1 MTTTMQICRTA
12 EEARNLA
19 LSWKQDRKSICI
31 VPTMGYLHDGHISL
45 VRRAHTLADKVML
58 SLFVNPTQFAPTED
72 LDKYPRDFERD
83 CALCEANG
91 VDAVFAP
98 APDAMYAPDFS
109 TWVTEDTLSKV
120 MCGVTRPIHFR
131 GVCTVC
137 LKLFNIA
144 RADVAVFGKKDAQ
157 QALIIKRMVRDLNVP
172 IDIIM
177 APLIRE
183 PDGLARSSR
192 NKFLSEDEHNRAL
205 SISRGIFAAEAAWK
219 NGEKSAAKLTAILR
233 KSIEDAG
240 GQVDYVELV
249 SQSAIRPIETTD
261 EPALLA
267 CAAFFGKTR
276 LIDNVFLG

>member
-1 MTTTMQICRTA
+1 MNICKTPA
-12 EEARNLA
+12 EISQLCDSWHKQNLTIG
-19 LSWKQDRKSICI
+19 L
-31 VPTMGYLHDGHISL
+31 VPTMGYLHDGHLSL
-45 VRRAHTLADKVML
+45 MDIAKSKTDKVVV
-58 SLFVNPTQFAPTED
+58 SIFVNPTQFGPNED

-83 CALCEANG
+83 ERLCRERG
-91 VDAVFAP
+91 VDAVFYPTP
-98 APDAMYAPDFS
+98 ADMYAPDFS
-109 TWVTEDTLSKV
+109 TWVTETSLSQAL
-120 MCGVTRPIHFR
+120 CGLSRPIHFR
-131 GVCTVC
+131 GVCTVS
-137 LKLFNIA
+137 LKLFNLA

-192 NKFLSEDEHNRAL
+192 NKYLSEDEHKRAL

-249 SQSAIRPIETTD
+249 SQNAIRPIETVS

-276 LIDNVFLG
+276 LIDNVFLE

>member
-1 MTTTMQICRTA
+1 
-12 EEARNLA
+12 
-19 LSWKQDRKSICI
+19 
-31 VPTMGYLHDGHISL
+31 
-45 VRRAHTLADKVML
+45 
-58 SLFVNPTQFAPTED
+58 
-72 LDKYPRDFERD
+72 
-83 CALCEANG
+83 
-91 VDAVFAP
+91 
-98 APDAMYAPDFS
+98 MYAPDFS
-109 TWVTEDTLSKV
+109 TWVTETSLSQAL
-120 MCGVTRPIHFR
+120 CGLSRPIHFR

-137 LKLFNIA
+137 LKLFNLA

-192 NKFLSEDEHNRAL
+192 NKYLSEDEHKRAL

-249 SQSAIRPIETTD
+249 SQNAIRPIETVS

-276 LIDNVFLG
+276 LIDNVFLE

>member
-1 MTTTMQICRTA
+1 MNICKTPA
-12 EEARNLA
+12 EISQLCDSWHKQNLTIG
-19 LSWKQDRKSICI
+19 L
-31 VPTMGYLHDGHISL
+31 VPTMGYLHDGHLSL
-45 VRRAHTLADKVML
+45 MDIAKSKTDKVVV
-58 SLFVNPTQFAPTED
+58 SIFVNPTQFGPNED

-83 CALCEANG
+83 ERLCRERG
-91 VDAVFAP
+91 VDAVFYPTP
-98 APDAMYAPDFS
+98 ADMYAPDFS
-109 TWVTEDTLSKV
+109 TWVTETSLSQAL
-120 MCGVTRPIHFR
+120 CGLSRPIHFR

-137 LKLFNIA
+137 LKLFNLA

-192 NKFLSEDEHNRAL
+192 NKYLSEDEHNRAL
-205 SISRGIFAAEAAWK
+205 SISRGIFAAEKAWK

-249 SQSAIRPIETTD
+249 SQSAIRPIEAVD
-261 EPALLA
+261 QPALLA

-276 LIDNVFLG
+276 LIDNVFLE